1 MKEPYW
7 LTRDECLALHD
18 MMLAQYGGC
27 PGIRDEGLL
36 ESALARPQQ
45 LHHYGKPGMPEMAAA
60 YTAGIVKNHP
70 FLDGNKRTG
79 FMLGAGFL
87 ERNGYEFTA
96 TEAEVASSSSPK
108 PARSAIPKYCCAMG
122 SSRHSSGQ
130 ATTLMLLKNAQSPTL
145 P

>member
-7 LTRDECLALHD
+7 LTRSECLLLHD
-18 MMLAQYGGC
+18 MMLEQYGGC
-27 PGIRDEGLL
+27 SGIRDEGLL

-45 LHHYGKPGMPEMAAA
+45 LYHYGKPSMPEMAAA

-79 FMLGAGFL
+79 FMMGAGFL

-96 TEAEVASSSSPK
+96 SEAEVVIRTLALAAGETSEADYATWLEENSKS
-108 PARSAIPKYCCAMG
+108 AR
-122 SSRHSSGQ
+122 
-130 ATTLMLLKNAQSPTL
+130 
-145 P
+145 

>member
-96 TEAEVASSSSPK
+96 SEAEVVIRTLALAAGEMSE
-108 PARSAIPKYCCAMG
+108 ADYAAWL
-122 SSRHSSGQ
+122 Q
-130 ATTLMLLKNAQSPTL
+130 ANANKA
-145 P
+145 

>member
-7 LTRDECLALHD
+7 LTRGECLALHD

-45 LHHYGKPGMPEMAAA
+45 LHHYGSPNLAEMAAA

-79 FMLGAGFL
+79 FMMGAGFL
-87 ERNGYEFTA
+87 ERNGCKFFASEADVVIRTLA
-96 TEAEVASSSSPK
+96 LAAGEMTEAAYADWLAKNSK
-108 PARSAIPKYCCAMG
+108 SA
-122 SSRHSSGQ
+122 
-130 ATTLMLLKNAQSPTL
+130 
-145 P
+145 